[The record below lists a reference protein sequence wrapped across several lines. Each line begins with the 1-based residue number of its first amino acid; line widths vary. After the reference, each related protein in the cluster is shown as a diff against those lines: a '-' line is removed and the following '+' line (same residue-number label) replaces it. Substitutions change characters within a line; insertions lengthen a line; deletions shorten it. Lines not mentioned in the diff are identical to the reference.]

1 MSATGASRGES
12 LNVGFRLKHVMTSVT
27 IPCPGIGG
35 EVFEHVDSDVH
46 ADSRDSEEMALK
58 TAEKLLKVRIVS
70 RTLRDLRKKGTIY
83 SSGS

>member
-1 MSATGASRGES
+1 
-12 LNVGFRLKHVMTSVT
+12 
-27 IPCPGIGG
+27 
-35 EVFEHVDSDVH
+35 VFEHVDSDVH

-70 RTLRDLRKKGTIY
+70 RTLRDLRRKGTIY

>member
-1 MSATGASRGES
+1 MSASGASGGES
-12 LNVGFRLKHVMTSVT
+12 LYVGFRLKHVMSHD
-27 IPCPGIGG
+27 PCPGTGG

-70 RTLRDLRKKGTIY
+70 RTLRDLRRKGTLY
-83 SSGS
+83 SSSS